1 MTDFIF
7 KILVRAEN
15 ISRIIKETI
24 ISILE
29 DAIEKLEIVS
39 DAFLNLIETVLI
51 CAFSL
56 PFFWLE
62 RFFSFLRKGFEFE
75 KKFQKNFDAF
85 KEWYNE
91 QNGENND

>member
-1 MTDFIF
+1 MNDFIF

-15 ISRIIKETI
+15 IFRIIKETI

-29 DAIEKLEIVS
+29 DAREKLENIAV
-39 DAFLNLIETVLI
+39 AFLNFLETVLI
-51 CAFSL
+51 CTFSL

-62 RFFSFLRKGFEFE
+62 RFFRFLRQYFKFE
-75 KKFQKNFDAF
+75 KNFQKNFDAF

-91 QNGENND
+91 KNGGNND